1 MKNTKILLSTKAL
14 RSFSVGFM
22 SVILPIYLVYLG
34 FPKIYVGII
43 FSLMIAVSATVT
55 IFSHRIANSIGRKN
69 SLALFSFV
77 TAFSAMMM
85 FLTTNDL
92 IFVIFSILSFA
103 SVNGTDIGPI
113 FSLENAAFSDAA
125 KGANPKYFSIYSLL
139 GGALLALG
147 SFSVSTSLEAR
158 YFFLIFFLLSFV
170 SGALFLFLKEERKR
184 KQKNFQIPK
193 SVNKK
198 INGLATLF
206 SIDSFG
212 GGFVLQTLIAYFF
225 LIRFNLPQDYLG
237 FIFFIANILI
247 LTSYFFSYKLSKKI
261 GLIRTMVFTH
271 LPSNVLLIL
280 MAFAPTYLIAVVLY
294 LLRMSLAEMDVPPR
308 QAYTMMVVPK
318 KYRNKA
324 ATMTI
329 GTRMYSQAISPV
341 LSGWLMQFISDGSP
355 FIAGGALKIAYDL
368 LLFRNF
374 RKIKTVSN

>member
-329 GTRMYSQAISPV
+329 GTRMYSQALSPV
-341 LSGWLMQFISDGSP
+341 LGGWLMQFISDGSP